1 MIFDLW
7 YKEGCYNNI
16 MSISV
21 IFYFELTP
29 LLCINNFIPL
39 LFINQ
44 SLIKNVCVHMNDNW
58 KTPLYIEL
66 KQRDI
71 YEIYIALL

>member
-44 SLIKNVCVHMNDNW
+44 SLIKKCVCTH
-58 KTPLYIEL
+58 E
-66 KQRDI
+66 R
-71 YEIYIALL
+71 